1 MQSRTVSAV
10 EAVAGTVIGYFVS
23 LAATALVLPAFGYA
37 VTAPSAIG
45 ISAIFTAISLVRGYA
60 LRRFFN
66 ALERKFS

>member
-10 EAVAGTVIGYFVS
+10 EAVAGTVIGYLVS

-37 VTAPSAIG
+37 VSAQGAIG